1 MNKMEVSVK
10 MDEED
15 FFFLLKRFDLKDE
28 YDYML
33 SKSEELGISEERY
46 AIELK
51 KKFVDDGFMKALDR
65 FFGDG
70 VTFKLTLNYDEL
82 GEQNERIDNVI

>member
-1 MNKMEVSVK
+1 MEVSIK

-15 FFFLLKRFDLKDE
+15 FVFLLKKFDLKDE

-33 SKSEELGISEERY
+33 SKSGELGVSEEQY
-46 AIELK
+46 AMKLK

-70 VTFKLTLNYDEL
+70 VTLKLTLDYDEL
-82 GEQNERIDNVI
+82 GEQSEN